1 MTMGA
6 VTALHSSPSPWQ
18 PLPSA
23 VVHGS
28 LKDGLTV
35 CLALLT
41 REPDRFEPAAVVWHR
56 RWSAQH
62 SGIGFVE
69 TRAVLSALE
78 ALSGPDPAAAG
89 RALRATCLRHGLDEV
104 ASVLDAWLDRCPP
117 SVQPRLAPL
126 APDGPTAA

>member
-1 MTMGA
+1 MKMRA
-6 VTALHSSPSPWQ
+6 VTALHPSPSPRQ

-28 LKDGLTV
+28 LEDGLTV

-56 RWSAQH
+56 RWCAQV

-69 TRAVLSALE
+69 SRAALSALE
-78 ALSGPDPAAAG
+78 ALTGPDPAAAG
-89 RALRATCLRHGLDEV
+89 RALRAACLRHGLDEV
-104 ASVLDAWLDRCPP
+104 ASVIDAWLDRG
-117 SVQPRLAPL
+117 SRSEQARLAPRAL
-126 APDGPTAA
+126 DGPTAA